1 MLSRLSFKD
10 VLTVFFGLNFN
21 VEKRANVH
29 NFKKT
34 TFAQIIKM
42 NPKHLPQSILKNLGI
57 ENLNEMQEVAQ
68 DAILHDNNILLLSPT
83 GSGKTLAFL
92 LPVLEL
98 LNPEFLS
105 VQCLILVPSRELGL
119 QIEQVWKKM
128 GTDYKINVCYG
139 GHSIDTEIKNL
150 SNPPAVLIGTPG
162 RIADHI
168 ERGTFRLDKIQTM
181 VLDEFDKSLQLGFH
195 EQMSFIIGK
204 LPKLNKRVL
213 VSATS
218 DIEIPK
224 YTRVINPT
232 ILDFIPEE
240 DEAASNL
247 SMKMVVSKDKDK
259 LTSLFNLIC
268 SLKSEAAIVFCN
280 HRDAAERI
288 SDTLNEK
295 GIYATYY
302 HGGMDQ
308 DERERALI
316 QFRNGS
322 MSYLITTDL
331 AARGLDIPEMNHVIH
346 YHLPS
351 KADEFTH
358 RNGRTA
364 RMLASGTAYIVVND
378 SEKKMDYIDYSIP
391 VLNVEAPKS
400 LPKPPQYQTIYIS
413 GGKKNKLNKI
423 DIVGFFSQKGKL
435 EKGDLG
441 LIEVK
446 DFISFAAVKFNKV
459 KDLLH
464 VIKDEKMKGKKFK
477 IEVARKVIKKVE
489 E

>member
-1 MLSRLSFKD
+1 MYK
-10 VLTVFFGLNFN
+10 
-21 VEKRANVH
+21 
-29 NFKKT
+29 
-34 TFAQIIKM
+34 
-42 NPKHLPQSILKNLGI
+42 NPHSNNLLLNLGI
-57 ENLNEMQEVAQ
+57 EALNEMQVAAQ
-68 DAILHDNNILLLSPT
+68 ETILSDANVLLLSPT
-83 GSGKTLAFL
+83 GSGKTIAFL
-92 LPVLEL
+92 LPIFEMLV
-98 LNPEFLS
+98 PEIKS

-128 GTDYKINVCYG
+128 GTDYKVNVCYG
-139 GHSIDTEIKNL
+139 GHSIETEIKNL
-150 SNPPAVLIGTPG
+150 SNPPAILIGTPG

-168 ERGTFRLDKIQTM
+168 DRGTFTTDAIQTLI
-181 VLDEFDKSLQLGFH
+181 LDEFDKSLQLGFH
-195 EQMSFIIGK
+195 EQMSFIISR
-204 LPKLNKRVL
+204 LLKLNKRIL

-224 YTRVINPT
+224 YTRVVNPT
-232 ILDFIPEE
+232 VLDFIPSEE
-240 DEAASNL
+240 ATTNL
-247 SMKMVVSKDKDK
+247 TVKMVVSKEKDK
-259 LTSLFNLIC
+259 INTLFNLIC
-268 SLKSEAAIVFCN
+268 SLQSQSALIFCN

-288 SDTLNEK
+288 SDTLVEK

-322 MSYLITTDL
+322 VSYLVTTDL
-331 AARGLDIPEMNHVIH
+331 AARGLDIPEMKHVIH

-351 KADEFTH
+351 KEDEFTH

-364 RMLASGTAYIVVND
+364 RMLASGTAYIIFHE
-378 SEKKMDYIDYSIP
+378 SEKKQDYINYGMA
-391 VLNVEAPKS
+391 VLNVESATK
-400 LPKPPQYQTIYIS
+400 LPKAPEFQTIYIS

-446 DFISFAAVKFNKV
+446 DFISFAAVKSKKV
-459 KDLLH
+459 KDLL
-464 VIKDEKMKGKKFK
+464 VAIRDEKMKGKKYK
-477 IEVARKVIKKVE
+477 IEVARKVIKKDE
-489 E
+489 EK

>member
-1 MLSRLSFKD
+1 M
-10 VLTVFFGLNFN
+10 T
-21 VEKRANVH
+21 
-29 NFKKT
+29 
-34 TFAQIIKM
+34 
-42 NPKHLPQSILKNLGI
+42 KHHHSNNILLNLGI
-57 ENLNEMQEVAQ
+57 ESLNEMQIAAHEAIIN
-68 DAILHDNNILLLSPT
+68 DANILLLSPT

-92 LPVLEL
+92 LPIFEL
-98 LNPEFLS
+98 LDPEVKE
-105 VQCLILVPSRELGL
+105 VQCLILTPSRELAL

-128 GTDYKINVCYG
+128 GTAFKVNVCYG

-162 RIADHI
+162 RIADHL
-168 ERGTFRLDKIQTM
+168 ERNTFSVASIKTL

-195 EQMSFIIGK
+195 EEMSFIMQQLTK
-204 LPKLNKRVL
+204 VNKRVL

-218 DIEIPK
+218 NIEIPK
-224 YTRVINPT
+224 YTRVTQPSV
-232 ILDFIPEE
+232 LDFIPEE
-240 DEAASNL
+240 TENQQL
-247 SMKMVVSKDKDK
+247 STLMVVSKEKDK
-259 LTSLFNLIC
+259 INTLFHLIC
-268 SLKSEAAIVFCN
+268 SLKSESALIFCN

-322 MSYLITTDL
+322 VTYLVTTDL
-331 AARGLDIPEMNHVIH
+331 AARGLDIPEMKHVIH

-351 KADEFTH
+351 KEEEFTH

-364 RMLASGTAYIVVND
+364 RMLASGTAYILVHE
-378 SEKKMDYIDYSIP
+378 SEKKLDYIDYGMK
-391 VLNVEAPKS
+391 VLQVDSATT
-400 LPKPPQYQTIYIS
+400 LPKPPQFQTIYIS

-446 DFISFAAVKFNKV
+446 DFISFAAVKSKKV
-459 KDLLH
+459 PDLLRL
-464 VIKDEKMKGKKFK
+464 IRDEKMKGKKYK
-477 IEVARKVIKKVE
+477 IEVARKVVKKE
-489 E
+489 ES

>member
-1 MLSRLSFKD
+1 
-10 VLTVFFGLNFN
+10 
-21 VEKRANVH
+21 
-29 NFKKT
+29 
-34 TFAQIIKM
+34 M
-42 NPKHLPQSILKNLGI
+42 NTKHHSNNILLNLGI
-57 ENLNEMQEVAQ
+57 ESLNEMQEVAQ
-68 DAILHDNNILLLSPT
+68 DAILNDNNVVLLSPT

-92 LPVLEL
+92 LPIFEL
-98 LNPEFLS
+98 LQPEILS

-128 GTDYKINVCYG
+128 GTDYKVNTCYG

-168 ERGTFRLDKIQTM
+168 ERGTFRLDKIQTL

-204 LPKLNKRVL
+204 LTQLNKRVL

-224 YTRVINPT
+224 YTRVVNPT
-232 ILDFIPEE
+232 VLDFIPETQE
-240 DEAASNL
+240 ETNL
-247 SMKMVVSKDKDK
+247 SMKMVVSKEKDK
-259 LTSLFNLIC
+259 INTLFQLIC
-268 SLKSEAAIVFCN
+268 SLKSQAAIIFCN

-288 SDTLNEK
+288 SDTLNNK

-322 MSYLITTDL
+322 VSYLITTDL
-331 AARGLDIPEMNHVIH
+331 AARGLDIPEMKHVIH
-346 YHLPS
+346 YHLPL
-351 KADEFTH
+351 KEDEFTH

-364 RMLASGTAYIVVND
+364 RMQASGTAYIIAHE
-378 SEKKMDYIDYSIP
+378 SEKKLDYLDYGMD
-391 VLNVEAPKS
+391 VLKVDS
-400 LPKPPQYQTIYIS
+400 GTTLPKPPEFQTIYIS

-435 EKGDLG
+435 EREDVG

-446 DFISFAAVKFNKV
+446 DFVSFVAVKYGKV
-459 KDLLH
+459 TGLLQN
-464 VIKDEKMKGKKFK
+464 IRNEKMKGKKFK
-477 IEVARKVIKKVE
+477 IEVARKVIKKE

>member
-1 MLSRLSFKD
+1 MTNHHHSTNLL
-10 VLTVFFGLNFN
+10 L
-21 VEKRANVH
+21 
-29 NFKKT
+29 
-34 TFAQIIKM
+34 
-42 NPKHLPQSILKNLGI
+42 NLGI
-57 ENLNEMQEVAQ
+57 ESLNEMQLSAQ
-68 DAILHDNNILLLSPT
+68 ETILNDNNILLLSPT

-92 LPVLEL
+92 LPIFEL
-98 LNPEFLS
+98 LDEYVAG

-128 GTDYKINVCYG
+128 GTTYKVNVCYG
-139 GHSIDTEIKNL
+139 GHSIETEIKNV

-168 ERGTFRLDKIQTM
+168 DRGTFKVDRIQTL

-204 LPKLNKRVL
+204 LSKLNKRVL

-218 DIEIPK
+218 AIEIPK
-224 YTRVINPT
+224 YTRVVNPT
-232 ILDFIPEE
+232 VLDFIPSEE
-240 DEAASNL
+240 EKINL
-247 SMKMVVSKDKDK
+247 SIQLVVSKEKDK
-259 LTSLFNLIC
+259 IGSLFNLIC
-268 SLKSEAAIVFCN
+268 SLKSQSALIFCN

-288 SDTLNEK
+288 SDALNEK

-322 MSYLITTDL
+322 MPYLVTTDL
-331 AARGLDIPEMNHVIH
+331 AARGLDIPEMKHVIH

-351 KADEFTH
+351 KEDEFTH

-364 RMLASGTAYIVVND
+364 RMLASGTAYILIHE
-378 SEKKMDYIDYSIP
+378 SEKKQEYIDYSMP
-391 VLNVEAPKS
+391 VLKVDNTTT
-400 LPKPPQYQTIYIS
+400 LPKPPEFQTIYIS

-435 EKGDLG
+435 EKSDLG

-446 DFISFAAVKFNKV
+446 DFISFAAVKYNKV
-459 KDLLH
+459 KDLLQN
-464 VIKDEKMKGKKFK
+464 IRDEKMKGKKFK
-477 IEVARKVIKKVE
+477 IEVARKVVKKE
-489 E
+489 EEERAEGSRSRQSQ

>member
-1 MLSRLSFKD
+1 MTNHHHS
-10 VLTVFFGLNFN
+10 NN
-21 VEKRANVH
+21 
-29 NFKKT
+29 
-34 TFAQIIKM
+34 
-42 NPKHLPQSILKNLGI
+42 ILLNLGI
-57 ENLNEMQEVAQ
+57 ENLNEMQLSAQ
-68 DAILHDNNILLLSPT
+68 ETILNDRNVLLLSPT

-92 LPVLEL
+92 LPIFEL
-98 LNPEFLS
+98 LDEYVAG

-128 GTDYKINVCYG
+128 GTTYKVNICYG
-139 GHSIDTEIKNL
+139 GHSIETEIKNL

-168 ERGTFRLDKIQTM
+168 DRGTFKVDRIQTL

-195 EQMSFIIGK
+195 EQMSFIISR
-204 LPKLNKRVL
+204 LSKLNKRVL
-213 VSATS
+213 VSATPG
-218 DIEIPK
+218 IEIPK
-224 YTRVINPT
+224 YTRVDNPT
-232 ILDFIPEE
+232 VLDFIPSEE
-240 DEAASNL
+240 DKVNL
-247 SMKMVVSKDKDK
+247 SIKMVISKEKDKIG
-259 LTSLFNLIC
+259 SLFHLIC
-268 SLKSEAAIVFCN
+268 SLKSQSALIFCN

-288 SDTLNEK
+288 SDAINEK

-308 DERERALI
+308 EERERALI

-322 MSYLITTDL
+322 VSYLVTTDL
-331 AARGLDIPEMNHVIH
+331 ASRGLDIPEMKHVIH

-351 KADEFTH
+351 REDEFTH

-364 RMLASGTAYIVVND
+364 RMLASGTAYIITHD
-378 SEKKMDYIDYSIP
+378 SEKKMDYIDYGMSILK
-391 VLNVEAPKS
+391 VDNAS
-400 LPKPPQYQTIYIS
+400 TLPKPPEFQTIYIS

-446 DFISFAAVKFNKV
+446 DFISFAAVKYNKV
-459 KDLLH
+459 KDLLSN
-464 VIKDEKMKGKKFK
+464 IRDEKMKGKKFK
-477 IEVARKVIKKVE
+477 IEVARKVIKKE
-489 E
+489 EENKSEHF

>member
-1 MLSRLSFKD
+1 
-10 VLTVFFGLNFN
+10 
-21 VEKRANVH
+21 
-29 NFKKT
+29 
-34 TFAQIIKM
+34 
-42 NPKHLPQSILKNLGI
+42 
-57 ENLNEMQEVAQ
+57 EMQLAAQ
-68 DAILHDNNILLLSPT
+68 ETILNDNNVLLLSPT

-92 LPVLEL
+92 LPIFEL
-98 LNPEFLS
+98 LDEYQAG

-128 GTDYKINVCYG
+128 GTTYKVNVCYG

-150 SNPPAVLIGTPG
+150 SNPAAVLIGTPG

-168 ERGTFRLDKIQTM
+168 DRGTFKVDRIQTL

-195 EQMSFIIGK
+195 EEMSFIISR
-204 LPKLNKRVL
+204 LSKLNKRIL

-218 DIEIPK
+218 GIEIPK

-232 ILDFIPEE
+232 VLDFIPSEE
-240 DEAASNL
+240 EKMNL
-247 SMKMVVSKDKDK
+247 SMKMVISNEKDKIGC
-259 LTSLFNLIC
+259 LFKLIC
-268 SLKSEAAIVFCN
+268 SLKSQSALIFCN

-288 SDTLNEK
+288 SDALNEK

-322 MSYLITTDL
+322 MPYLVTTDL
-331 AARGLDIPEMNHVIH
+331 AARGLDIPEMKHVIH

-351 KADEFTH
+351 KDDEFTH

-364 RMLASGTAYIVVND
+364 RMMASGTAYIITHE
-378 SEKKMDYIDYSIP
+378 SEKKHDYIDYGMP
-391 VLNVEAPKS
+391 VLNVDKATT
-400 LPKPPQYQTIYIS
+400 LPKPPEFQTIYIS

-446 DFISFAAVKFNKV
+446 DFISFAAVKYNKV
-459 KDLLH
+459 KDLLSN
-464 VIKDEKMKGKKFK
+464 IRDEKMKGKKFK
-477 IEVARKVIKKVE
+477 IEVARKVIKKE
-489 E
+489 EDSKMEKY

>member
-1 MLSRLSFKD
+1 MQLEAGE
-10 VLTVFFGLNFN
+10 TILNTSN
-21 VEKRANVH
+21 
-29 NFKKT
+29 T
-34 TFAQIIKM
+34 
-42 NPKHLPQSILKNLGI
+42 
-57 ENLNEMQEVAQ
+57 
-68 DAILHDNNILLLSPT
+68 LLLSPT

-92 LPVLEL
+92 LPVFEM
-98 LNPEFLS
+98 LNEES
-105 VQCLILVPSRELGL
+105 DQVQCLILVPSRELGL

-128 GTDYKINVCYG
+128 QTGYKVNVCYG

-168 ERGTFRLDKIQTM
+168 DRGTFKTDGIQTLI
-181 VLDEFDKSLQLGFH
+181 LDEFDKSLQLGFH
-195 EQMSFIIGK
+195 EQMSFIITR
-204 LPKLNKRVL
+204 LPKIDKRVL

-218 DIEIPK
+218 DIEIPR
-224 YTRVINPT
+224 YTKVTNPVV
-232 ILDFIPEE
+232 LDFIPHEKE
-240 DEAASNL
+240 NESL
-247 SMKMVVSKDKDK
+247 TMKMVVSKEKDK
-259 LTSLFNLIC
+259 IDALFHLIC
-268 SLKSEAAIVFCN
+268 SLKSESAIIFCN

-295 GIYATYY
+295 GIYSVYY

-322 MSYLITTDL
+322 ISYLVTTDL
-331 AARGLDIPEMNHVIH
+331 AARGLDIPEMRHVIH

-351 KADEFTH
+351 KLDEFTH

-364 RMLASGTAYIVVND
+364 RMMASGTAYILIHE
-378 SEKKMDYIDYSIP
+378 SEKQFDYIDYGMQ
-391 VLNVEAPKS
+391 VLKVDENAA
-400 LPKPPQYQTIYIS
+400 LPKPPEFRTIYIS

-446 DFISFAAVKFNKV
+446 DFISFAAVKSKKV
-459 KDLLH
+459 PDLLKN
-464 VIKDEKMKGKKFK
+464 IRDEKMKGKKYK
-477 IEVARKVIKKVE
+477 IEVARKVIKKE
-489 E
+489 EEK

>member
-1 MLSRLSFKD
+1 
-10 VLTVFFGLNFN
+10 
-21 VEKRANVH
+21 
-29 NFKKT
+29 
-34 TFAQIIKM
+34 
-42 NPKHLPQSILKNLGI
+42 
-57 ENLNEMQEVAQ
+57 MQEVAQ
-68 DAILHDNNILLLSPT
+68 DVILNDNNVLLLSPT

-92 LPVLEL
+92 LPIFEMLQ
-98 LNPEFLS
+98 PEILS

-128 GTDYKINVCYG
+128 GTDYKVNVCYG
-139 GHSIDTEIKNL
+139 GHSIDTEIRNL
-150 SNPPAVLIGTPG
+150 SNPPAILIGTPG

-168 ERGTFRLDKIQTM
+168 DKGTFRLDKIQTLI
-181 VLDEFDKSLQLGFH
+181 LDEFDKSLQLGFH

-204 LPKLNKRVL
+204 LSKLNKRVL

-224 YTRVINPT
+224 YTRVVNPT
-232 ILDFIPEE
+232 ILDFIPTEE
-240 DEAASNL
+240 KEESNL
-247 SMKMVVSKDKDK
+247 VTKMVVSKEKDK
-259 LTSLFNLIC
+259 LGSLFNLIC
-268 SLKSEAAIVFCN
+268 SLKSQSAIVFCN

-295 GIYATYY
+295 GIYSVYY

-308 DERERALI
+308 EERERALI

-331 AARGLDIPEMNHVIH
+331 AARGLDIPEMKHVIH
-346 YHLPS
+346 YHLPL
-351 KADEFTH
+351 KEDEFTH

-364 RMLASGTAYIVVND
+364 RMQATGTAYVIAHE
-378 SEKKMDYIDYSIP
+378 SEKKMDYLDYGME
-391 VLNVEAPKS
+391 VLDVETAAT
-400 LPKPPQYQTIYIS
+400 LPKPPEFQTIYIS

-446 DFISFAAVKFNKV
+446 DFISFAAVKYNKV

-464 VIKDEKMKGKKFK
+464 HVKDEKMKGKKFK
-477 IEVARKVIKKVE
+477 IEVARKVIKKE

>member
-1 MLSRLSFKD
+1 
-10 VLTVFFGLNFN
+10 
-21 VEKRANVH
+21 
-29 NFKKT
+29 
-34 TFAQIIKM
+34 M
-42 NPKHLPQSILKNLGI
+42 NNNPHSTNLLLNLGI
-57 ENLNEMQEVAQ
+57 ESLNEMQEMAQ
-68 DAILHDNNILLLSPT
+68 DAILNDANILLLSPT

-92 LPVLEL
+92 LPIFEMLQ
-98 LNPEFLS
+98 PEINI

-128 GTDYKINVCYG
+128 GTDYKVNVCYG

-168 ERGTFRLDKIQTM
+168 ERGTFKIDAIQTL

-195 EQMSFIIGK
+195 EQMSFIISK
-204 LPKLNKRVL
+204 LNKLNKRVL

-224 YTRVINPT
+224 YTRVVNPT
-232 ILDFIPEE
+232 VLDFIPTEE
-240 DEAASNL
+240 ANSNL
-247 SMKMVVSKDKDK
+247 TLKMVVSKDKDK
-259 LTSLFNLIC
+259 INSLFNLIC
-268 SLKSEAAIVFCN
+268 SLKSEAAIIFCN

-295 GIYATYY
+295 GIYSTYY

-322 MSYLITTDL
+322 VSYLVTTDL
-331 AARGLDIPEMNHVIH
+331 AARGLDIPEMKHVIH

-351 KADEFTH
+351 NEDEFTH

-364 RMLASGTAYIVVND
+364 RMLASGTAYIVAHE
-378 SEKKMDYIDYSIP
+378 SEKKMDYIDYKTA
-391 VLNVEAPKS
+391 VLNVDTATI
-400 LPKPPQYQTIYIS
+400 LPKAPEFQTIYVS

-446 DFISFAAVKFNKV
+446 DFISFAAVKSKKV
-459 KDLLH
+459 KEFLGN
-464 VIKDEKMKGKKFK
+464 IRDEKMKGKKFK
-477 IEVARKVIKKVE
+477 IEVARKVVKKE
-489 E
+489 GS

>member
-1 MLSRLSFKD
+1 
-10 VLTVFFGLNFN
+10 
-21 VEKRANVH
+21 
-29 NFKKT
+29 
-34 TFAQIIKM
+34 M
-42 NPKHLPQSILKNLGI
+42 NQNHHSNNILLNLGI

-68 DAILHDNNILLLSPT
+68 TSILNDTNVLLLSPT

-92 LPVLEL
+92 LPVFEMLQEEV
-98 LNPEFLS
+98 NA

-128 GTDYKINVCYG
+128 GTNYKVNVCYG
-139 GHSIDTEIKNL
+139 GHSIETEIKNL

-168 ERGTFRLDKIQTM
+168 DRETFKTDKIETLI
-181 VLDEFDKSLQLGFH
+181 LDEFDKSLQLGFH
-195 EQMSFIIGK
+195 EQMSFIIGR
-204 LPKLNKRVL
+204 LAKLNKRVL

-224 YTRVINPT
+224 YTRVVHPT
-232 ILDFIPEE
+232 VLDFIATEE
-240 DEAASNL
+240 EKTNL
-247 SMKMVVSKDKDK
+247 STQLVISKEKDK
-259 LTSLFNLIC
+259 LGSLFNLIC
-268 SLKSEAAIVFCN
+268 SLKSESAIIFCN

-288 SDTLNEK
+288 SDTLTEK

-322 MSYLITTDL
+322 VSYLITTDL
-331 AARGLDIPEMNHVIH
+331 AARGLDIPEMKHVIH

-351 KADEFTH
+351 KEDEFTH

-364 RMLASGTAYIVVND
+364 RMLASGTAYVIIHD
-378 SEKKMDYIDYSIP
+378 SEKKLDYIDYGMK
-391 VLNVEAPKS
+391 VLDVPTATT
-400 LPKPPQYQTIYIS
+400 LPKPPQFQTIYIS
-413 GGKKNKLNKI
+413 GGKKTKLNKI

-446 DFISFAAVKFNKV
+446 DFISFAAVKSKKV

-464 VIKDEKMKGKKFK
+464 NIRDEKMKGKKFK
-477 IEVARKVIKKVE
+477 IEIARKVIKKE
-489 E
+489 EE

>member
-1 MLSRLSFKD
+1 MY
-10 VLTVFFGLNFN
+10 T
-21 VEKRANVH
+21 
-29 NFKKT
+29 
-34 TFAQIIKM
+34 
-42 NPKHLPQSILKNLGI
+42 NPHSTNLLLNLGI
-57 ENLNEMQEVAQ
+57 DELNEMQIAAQ
-68 DAILHDNNILLLSPT
+68 ESILNDTNVLLLSPT

-92 LPVLEL
+92 LPIFEL
-98 LNPEFLS
+98 LEAEIKK

-128 GTDYKINVCYG
+128 GTDYKVNVCYG
-139 GHSIDTEIKNL
+139 GHSIETEIKNL
-150 SNPPAVLIGTPG
+150 SNPPALLIGTPG

-168 ERGTFRLDKIQTM
+168 DRGTFATESIQTLI
-181 VLDEFDKSLQLGFH
+181 LDEFDKSLQLGFH

-204 LPKLNKRVL
+204 LNKLNKRVL

-224 YTRVINPT
+224 YTRVVNPT
-232 ILDFIPEE
+232 VLDFIPTEE
-240 DEAASNL
+240 VAKML
-247 SMKMVVSKDKDK
+247 TLKMVLSKEKDKIN
-259 LTSLFNLIC
+259 SLFNLIC
-268 SLKSEAAIVFCN
+268 SLKSQSALIFCN

-288 SDTLNEK
+288 SDTLVEK
-295 GIYATYY
+295 GIFATYY

-322 MSYLITTDL
+322 VSYLVTTDL
-331 AARGLDIPEMNHVIH
+331 ASRGLDIPEMKNVIH

-351 KADEFTH
+351 KQDEFTH

-364 RMLASGTAYIVVND
+364 RMLASGTAYIIIHE
-378 SEKKMDYIDYSIP
+378 SEKKMDYINYSLP
-391 VLNVEAPKS
+391 VLNVENS
-400 LPKPPQYQTIYIS
+400 NTLPKAPEFQTIYIS

-435 EKGDLG
+435 ENSDLG

-446 DFISFAAVKFNKV
+446 DFISFAAVKSKKV
-459 KDLLH
+459 KDFLNN
-464 VIKDEKMKGKKFK
+464 IRDEKMKGKKYK
-477 IEVARKVIKKVE
+477 IEVARKVIKKDL
-489 E
+489 

>member
-1 MLSRLSFKD
+1 
-10 VLTVFFGLNFN
+10 
-21 VEKRANVH
+21 
-29 NFKKT
+29 
-34 TFAQIIKM
+34 M
-42 NPKHLPQSILKNLGI
+42 NQNHHSTNLLLNLGI
-57 ENLNEMQEVAQ
+57 ERLNEMQEVAQ
-68 DAILHDNNILLLSPT
+68 ESILENSNTLLLSPT

-92 LPVLEL
+92 LPIFEL
-98 LNPEFLS
+98 LQPEILS
-105 VQCLILVPSRELGL
+105 VQCLIIVPSRELGL

-128 GTDYKINVCYG
+128 GTGFKTNVCYG

-162 RIADHI
+162 RLADHI
-168 ERGTFRLDKIQTM
+168 DRETFRTDKIQTL

-195 EQMSFIIGK
+195 EEMSFIIAR

-224 YTRVINPT
+224 YTRVVNPQ
-232 ILDFIPEE
+232 ILDFIPKNEE
-240 DEAASNL
+240 KTNL
-247 SMKMVVSKDKDK
+247 SMKMVVSKEKDK
-259 LTSLFNLIC
+259 INTLFNLIC
-268 SLKSEAAIVFCN
+268 SLKSQSAIIFCN

-322 MSYLITTDL
+322 VSYLITTDL
-331 AARGLDIPEMNHVIH
+331 AARGLDIPEMKHVIH

-351 KADEFTH
+351 KEDEFTH

-364 RMLASGTAYIVVND
+364 RMLASGTAYILVNESD
-378 SEKKMDYIDYSIP
+378 KKLDYIDYGME
-391 VLNVEAPKS
+391 VLNVENSKS
-400 LPKPPQYQTIYIS
+400 LPKPPEFQTIYIS

-446 DFISFAAVKFNKV
+446 DFISFAAVKFGKV
-459 KDLLH
+459 KDLLNN
-464 VIKDEKMKGKKFK
+464 IRDEKMKGKKFK
-477 IEVARKVIKKVE
+477 IEVARKVVKKE

>member
-1 MLSRLSFKD
+1 MYK
-10 VLTVFFGLNFN
+10 
-21 VEKRANVH
+21 
-29 NFKKT
+29 
-34 TFAQIIKM
+34 
-42 NPKHLPQSILKNLGI
+42 NPHSNNLLLNLGI
-57 ENLNEMQEVAQ
+57 ESLNEMQEMAH
-68 DAILHDNNILLLSPT
+68 DAILNDANVLLLSPT

-92 LPVLEL
+92 LPIFKMLQ
-98 LNPEFLS
+98 PEINT

-128 GTDYKINVCYG
+128 GTDYKVNVCYG

-168 ERGTFRLDKIQTM
+168 DRATFKLDTIETLI
-181 VLDEFDKSLQLGFH
+181 LDEFDKSLQLGFH
-195 EQMSFIIGK
+195 EQMSFIISR
-204 LPKLNKRVL
+204 LSKLNKRVL

-224 YTRVINPT
+224 YTRVVNPT
-232 ILDFIPEE
+232 VLDFIPTEE
-240 DEAASNL
+240 ENTNL
-247 SMKMVVSKDKDK
+247 ELKMVVSKEKDK
-259 LTSLFNLIC
+259 INSLFNLIC
-268 SLKSEAAIVFCN
+268 SLKSEAAIIFCN

-322 MSYLITTDL
+322 VSYLITTDL
-331 AARGLDIPEMNHVIH
+331 AARGLDIPEMKHVIH
-346 YHLPS
+346 YHLPL
-351 KADEFTH
+351 KEDEFTH

-364 RMLASGTAYIVVND
+364 RMLASGTAYIVAHE
-378 SEKKMDYIDYSIP
+378 SEKKMDYLDYGMA
-391 VLNVEAPKS
+391 VLNVENATT
-400 LPKPPQYQTIYIS
+400 LPKPPQFQTIYIS

-446 DFISFAAVKFNKV
+446 DFISFAAVKSKKV
-459 KDLLH
+459 KELLGN
-464 VIKDEKMKGKKFK
+464 IRDEKMKGKKFK
-477 IEVARKVIKKVE
+477 IEVARKVVKKE

>member
-1 MLSRLSFKD
+1 MKNQHYS
-10 VLTVFFGLNFN
+10 NN
-21 VEKRANVH
+21 
-29 NFKKT
+29 
-34 TFAQIIKM
+34 
-42 NPKHLPQSILKNLGI
+42 ILLNLGI
-57 ENLNEMQEVAQ
+57 ENLNEMQVAAQ
-68 DAILHDNNILLLSPT
+68 EIILRDNNVLLLSPT

-92 LPVLEL
+92 LPIFEILE
-98 LNPEFLS
+98 PEVKD

-128 GTDYKINVCYG
+128 GTDYKVNVCYG

-162 RIADHI
+162 RIADHLD
-168 ERGTFRLDKIQTM
+168 RGTFKADGIQTL

-195 EQMSFIIGK
+195 EEMSFIINR
-204 LPKLNKRVL
+204 LPKINKRIL

-224 YTRVINPT
+224 YTRVVHPT
-232 ILDFIPEE
+232 VLDFIPEE
-240 DEAASNL
+240 EEKNNL
-247 SMKMVVSKDKDK
+247 SLKMVVSKEKDK
-259 LTSLFNLIC
+259 INTLFHLIC
-268 SLKSEAAIVFCN
+268 SLHSESALIFCN

-295 GIYATYY
+295 GIYSTYY

-322 MSYLITTDL
+322 ISYLITTDL
-331 AARGLDIPEMNHVIH
+331 AARGLDIPEMKHVIH

-351 KADEFTH
+351 KEDEFTH

-364 RMLASGTAYIVVND
+364 RMLASGTAYVIVHE
-378 SEKKMDYIDYSIP
+378 SEKKLDYIDYGMKVMP
-391 VLNVEAPKS
+391 VENNTK
-400 LPKPPQYQTIYIS
+400 LPKPPEFQTIYIS

-446 DFISFAAVKFNKV
+446 DFISFAAVKAAKV
-459 KDLLH
+459 KDLLRL
-464 VIKDEKMKGKKFK
+464 IRDEKMKGKKFK
-477 IEVARKVIKKVE
+477 IEVARKVIKKE
-489 E
+489 EEK

>member
-1 MLSRLSFKD
+1 
-10 VLTVFFGLNFN
+10 
-21 VEKRANVH
+21 
-29 NFKKT
+29 
-34 TFAQIIKM
+34 M
-42 NPKHLPQSILKNLGI
+42 NTKSHSNNLLLNLGI
-57 ENLNEMQEVAQ
+57 KNLNEMQEVAQ
-68 DAILHDNNILLLSPT
+68 NSILNDSNILLLSPT
-83 GSGKTLAFL
+83 GSGKTVAFL
-92 LPVLEL
+92 LPIFKMLQEEV
-98 LNPEFLS
+98 S
-105 VQCLILVPSRELGL
+105 TVQCLILVPSRELGL

-128 GTDYKINVCYG
+128 GTNYKVNVCYG

-162 RIADHI
+162 RIADHLD
-168 ERGTFRLDKIQTM
+168 RGTFTTENITTL

-195 EQMSFIIGK
+195 EQMSFIIARLK
-204 LPKLNKRVL
+204 KLNKRVL

-224 YTRVINPT
+224 YTGVINPT
-232 ILDFIPEE
+232 VLDFIPEKE
-240 DEAASNL
+240 ENSNL
-247 SMKMVVSKDKDK
+247 SVKMVLSKEKDKIN
-259 LTSLFNLIC
+259 SLFHLLC
-268 SLKSEAAIVFCN
+268 SLKSQSAIVFCN

-322 MSYLITTDL
+322 VSYLVTTDL
-331 AARGLDIPEMNHVIH
+331 AARGLDIPEMKNVIH

-351 KADEFTH
+351 KGDEFTH

-364 RMLASGTAYIVVND
+364 RMLASGTAYIIAHE
-378 SEKKMDYIDYSIP
+378 SEKKMDYLDYGMP
-391 VLNVEAPKS
+391 VLNVDNATT
-400 LPKPPQYQTIYIS
+400 LPKPPEFKTIYIS
-413 GGKKNKLNKI
+413 GGKKMKLNKI

-446 DFISFAAVKFNKV
+446 DFISFAAVKAKKV
-459 KDLLH
+459 KDLLNN
-464 VIKDEKMKGKKFK
+464 IRDEKMKGKKFK
-477 IEVARKVIKKVE
+477 IEVARKVVKKE
-489 E
+489 EE

>member
-1 MLSRLSFKD
+1 MNKNHNSNNMLL
-10 VLTVFFGLNFN
+10 
-21 VEKRANVH
+21 
-29 NFKKT
+29 
-34 TFAQIIKM
+34 
-42 NPKHLPQSILKNLGI
+42 NLGI
-57 ENLNEMQEVAQ
+57 ESLNEMQEVAH
-68 DAILHDNNILLLSPT
+68 DAILNDNNVLLLSPT

-92 LPVLEL
+92 LPIFEMLQ
-98 LNPEFLS
+98 PEISS

-128 GTDYKINVCYG
+128 STNYKVNVCYG
-139 GHSIDTEIKNL
+139 GHSIETEIKNL
-150 SNPPAVLIGTPG
+150 SNPPAILIGTPG

-168 ERGTFRLDKIQTM
+168 DRGTFRTDKIQTLI
-181 VLDEFDKSLQLGFH
+181 LDEFDKSLQLGFH

-204 LPKLNKRVL
+204 LSKVNKRIL

-218 DIEIPK
+218 DIEIPR
-224 YTRVINPT
+224 YTQVVHPT
-232 ILDFIPEE
+232 ILDFIPN
-240 DEAASNL
+240 DEQKVNL
-247 SMKMVVSKDKDK
+247 SLKIVHSKEKDKIG
-259 LTSLFNLIC
+259 SLFNLIC
-268 SLKSEAAIVFCN
+268 SLKSESAIVFCN

-288 SDTLNEK
+288 SDSLCEK

-322 MSYLITTDL
+322 VSYLITTDL
-331 AARGLDIPEMNHVIH
+331 AARGLDIPEMKHVIH

-351 KADEFTH
+351 KEDEFTH

-364 RMLASGTAYIVVND
+364 RMLSSGTAYIIFNE
-378 SEKKMDYIDYSIP
+378 SEKKLDYLDYKMP
-391 VLNVEAPKS
+391 VLNVENANI
-400 LPKPPQYQTIYIS
+400 LPKPPQFQTIYIS

-446 DFISFAAVKFNKV
+446 DFISFAAVKYNKV
-459 KDLLH
+459 KDLLLA
-464 VIKDEKMKGKKFK
+464 IKDEKMKGKKFK
-477 IEVARKVIKKVE
+477 IEIARKVVKKE
-489 E
+489 ED

>member
-1 MLSRLSFKD
+1 MN
-10 VLTVFFGLNFN
+10 TTHNFN
-21 VEKRANVH
+21 
-29 NFKKT
+29 
-34 TFAQIIKM
+34 
-42 NPKHLPQSILKNLGI
+42 PILSNLGI
-57 ENLNEMQEVAQ
+57 SALNEMQEVSH
-68 DAILHDNNILLLSPT
+68 DAIINENNVLLLSPT

-92 LPVLEL
+92 LPLFEL
-98 LNPEFLS
+98 LQPEILS

-128 GTDYKINVCYG
+128 GTGYKVNVCYG

-150 SNPPAVLIGTPG
+150 SNPPAILIGTPG

-168 ERGTFRLDKIQTM
+168 DRGTFRLDKIQTL

-195 EQMSFIIGK
+195 EQMSFVIGK
-204 LPKLNKRVL
+204 LSKLNKRVL

-218 DIEIPK
+218 GIEIPK
-224 YTRVINPT
+224 YTRVVNPLV
-232 ILDFIPEE
+232 LDFIPETKE
-240 DEAASNL
+240 ENNL
-247 SMKMVVSKDKDK
+247 SLQMVISKERDK
-259 LTSLFNLIC
+259 LMTLFQLIC
-268 SLKSEAAIVFCN
+268 SLKSEAAIIFCN

-308 DERERALI
+308 EERERALI

-331 AARGLDIPEMNHVIH
+331 AARGLDIPEMKHVIH
-346 YHLPS
+346 YHLPL
-351 KADEFTH
+351 KEEEFTH

-364 RMLASGTAYIVVND
+364 RMLASGTAYLIVNE
-378 SEKKMDYIDYSIP
+378 SEKKLDYVDYAMP
-391 VLNVEAPKS
+391 VLELS
-400 LPKPPQYQTIYIS
+400 STTTLPKPPQFQTIYIS

-446 DFISFAAVKFNKV
+446 DFISFAAVKYNKV
-459 KDLLH
+459 KDLLRL
-464 VIKDEKMKGKKFK
+464 VKDEKMKGKKFK
-477 IEVARKVIKKVE
+477 IEVARKVIKKE
-489 E
+489 ED

>member
-1 MLSRLSFKD
+1 MKN
-10 VLTVFFGLNFN
+10 NFHSN
-21 VEKRANVH
+21 N
-29 NFKKT
+29 
-34 TFAQIIKM
+34 
-42 NPKHLPQSILKNLGI
+42 ILLNLGI
-57 ENLNEMQEVAQ
+57 ESLNEMQLEAGT
-68 DAILHDNNILLLSPT
+68 AIIEESNVLLLSPT

-92 LPVLEL
+92 LPVFEILKEEL
-98 LNPEFLS
+98 S
-105 VQCLILVPSRELGL
+105 GVQCLILVPSRELGL

-128 GTDYKINVCYG
+128 QTGYKINICYG

-150 SNPPAVLIGTPG
+150 SNPPAILIGTPG

-168 ERGTFRLDKIQTM
+168 DRETFKTDSIETLI
-181 VLDEFDKSLQLGFH
+181 LDEFDKSLQLGFH
-195 EQMSFIIGK
+195 EQMSFIISRLK
-204 LPKLNKRVL
+204 NVNKRVL

-218 DIEIPK
+218 DVEIPK
-224 YTRVINPT
+224 YTRVNNPVV
-232 ILDFIPEE
+232 LDFIPEE
-240 DEAASNL
+240 KENDQL
-247 SMKMVVSKDKDK
+247 SMKLVVSKDKDK
-259 LTSLFNLIC
+259 IDSLFHLIC
-268 SLKSEAAIVFCN
+268 GLKSESAIIFCN

-295 GIYATYY
+295 GIYAVYY

-322 MSYLITTDL
+322 ISYLITTDL
-331 AARGLDIPEMNHVIH
+331 AARGLDIPEMKHVIH

-351 KADEFTH
+351 KEDEFTH

-364 RMLASGTAYIVVND
+364 RMLASGTAYVLIHE
-378 SEKKMDYIDYSIP
+378 SEKQFDYINYGMQKLKLDE
-391 VLNVEAPKS
+391 NAA
-400 LPKPPQYQTIYIS
+400 LPKPPEFRTIYIS

-446 DFISFAAVKFNKV
+446 DFISFAAVKSAKV
-459 KDLLH
+459 KDLLQN
-464 VIKDEKMKGKKFK
+464 IRDEKMKGKKFK
-477 IEVARKVIKKVE
+477 IEVARKVIKKE
-489 E
+489 EEK

>member
-1 MLSRLSFKD
+1 
-10 VLTVFFGLNFN
+10 
-21 VEKRANVH
+21 
-29 NFKKT
+29 
-34 TFAQIIKM
+34 M
-42 NPKHLPQSILKNLGI
+42 NKNTNSNNILGNLGI
-57 ENLNEMQEVAQ
+57 KNLNEMQVAAQ
-68 DAILHDNNILLLSPT
+68 ETILNDNNVLLLSPT

-92 LPVLEL
+92 LPIFEMLQAEI
-98 LNPEFLS
+98 LS
-105 VQCLILVPSRELGL
+105 VQTLILVPSRELGL

-128 GTDYKINVCYG
+128 GTDYKVNVCYG

-168 ERGTFRLDKIQTM
+168 DRGNFRIDKIQTLI
-181 VLDEFDKSLQLGFH
+181 LDEFDKSLQLGFH

-204 LPKLNKRVL
+204 LTKLNKRVL

-224 YTRVINPT
+224 YTQVINPT
-232 ILDFIPEE
+232 ILDFIPSEE
-240 DEAASNL
+240 EKLNL
-247 SMKMVVSKDKDK
+247 SMKLVISKEKDKIG
-259 LTSLFNLIC
+259 SLFNLIC
-268 SLKSEAAIVFCN
+268 SLKSESAIIFCN
-280 HRDAAERI
+280 HREAAERI
-288 SDTLNEK
+288 SDTLCEK

-322 MSYLITTDL
+322 VSYLITTDL
-331 AARGLDIPEMNHVIH
+331 AARGLDIPEMKHVIH

-351 KADEFTH
+351 KEYEFTH

-364 RMLASGTAYIVVND
+364 RMLASGTAYIIHNET
-378 SEKKMDYIDYSIP
+378 EKKLDYVDYEMK
-391 VLNVEAPKS
+391 VLTIENSAN
-400 LPKPPQYQTIYIS
+400 LPKPPQFQTVYIS

-435 EKGDLG
+435 EKDDLG

-446 DFISFAAVKFNKV
+446 DFISFAAIKFNKV
-459 KDLLH
+459 QDLLKN
-464 VIKDEKMKGKKFK
+464 IRDEKMKGKKFK
-477 IEVARKVIKKVE
+477 IEIARKVVKKVE

>member
-1 MLSRLSFKD
+1 
-10 VLTVFFGLNFN
+10 
-21 VEKRANVH
+21 
-29 NFKKT
+29 
-34 TFAQIIKM
+34 M
-42 NPKHLPQSILKNLGI
+42 NNNPHSTNLLLNLGI
-57 ENLNEMQEVAQ
+57 ESLNEMQEMAQ
-68 DAILHDNNILLLSPT
+68 DAILNDANILLLSPT

-92 LPVLEL
+92 LPIFEMLQ
-98 LNPEFLS
+98 PEINT

-128 GTDYKINVCYG
+128 GTDYKVNVCYG
-139 GHSIDTEIKNL
+139 GHSIDTEIINL

-168 ERGTFRLDKIQTM
+168 ERGTFKMDAIQTL

-195 EQMSFIIGK
+195 EQMSFIISK
-204 LPKLNKRVL
+204 LNKLNKRIL

-224 YTRVINPT
+224 YTRVVNPT
-232 ILDFIPEE
+232 VLDFIPTEE
-240 DEAASNL
+240 VNSNL
-247 SMKMVVSKDKDK
+247 TLKMVVSKEKDK
-259 LTSLFNLIC
+259 INSLFNLIC
-268 SLKSEAAIVFCN
+268 SLKSQSAIIFCN
-280 HRDAAERI
+280 HRDADERI

-295 GIYATYY
+295 GIYSTYY

-322 MSYLITTDL
+322 VSYLVTTDL

-351 KADEFTH
+351 KEDEFTH

-364 RMLASGTAYIVVND
+364 RMLASGTAYIVAHE
-378 SEKKMDYIDYSIP
+378 SEKKMDYIDYATT
-391 VLNVEAPKS
+391 VLNVDTATT
-400 LPKPPQYQTIYIS
+400 LPKAPEFQTIYVS

-446 DFISFAAVKFNKV
+446 DFISFAAVKSKKV
-459 KDLLH
+459 KEFLGN
-464 VIKDEKMKGKKFK
+464 IQDEKMKGKKFK
-477 IEVARKVIKKVE
+477 IEVARKVVKKE
-489 E
+489 D